1 MVRRI
6 AVTLGFVSVAVL
18 PGSSAAGPKDGWAT
32 ETVSPKKGAADD
44 PLDAAL
50 IAGCGGGIEASLVG
64 VAREVVQALANRG
77 ELPDAQEIE
86 WRQRKAGN
94 PHVWP
99 RTWGAQVVGSL
110 DRKQLAQDIKK
121 WLGPKAARL
130 RCGVATLRVGNGSTE
145 KEAAVVLAID
155 PVADLAPVPTQVKL
169 GTWIDLDATL
179 HSGANGRVVLLPP
192 TGAPKTVLS
201 STSAANPPHVKSRLN
216 LAKAGRYVI
225 QVLAEDDNGPRPVLE
240 AEVYAG
246 VDPPATP
253 PSAAVPGEEKGDG
266 VDDPIDALVRRINGA
281 REAEGLG
288 TLVLDK
294 ALSKVSQA
302 HANAMLKAKVLGH
315 DVGDG
320 DPAARAADA
329 GITQWK
335 LIGENVAKAKTER
348 AAHRAIYASPSH
360 RSNVLEGRFK
370 KVGIGIA
377 SDPKTGYLWIAEL
390 YGG

>member
-6 AVTLGFVSVAVL
+6 AVTLGFVSVLVL
-18 PGSSAAGPKDGWAT
+18 PASSGAGGKDGWVA
-32 ETVSPKKGAADD
+32 ETTSPKKGLADD
-44 PLDAAL
+44 PKDATLVA
-50 IAGCGGGIEASLVG
+50 ACGGGIEASLVV
-64 VAREVVQALANRG
+64 VARELAQALASKG

-99 RTWGAQVVGSL
+99 RTWGAQIAGSL
-110 DRKQLAQDIKK
+110 DRKQLQSDIKK
-121 WLGPKAARL
+121 WLGPSASRL
-130 RCGVATLRVGNGSTE
+130 RCGVSTVRVGNGAGE
-145 KEAAVVLAID
+145 KEAAVVVAID
-155 PVADLAPVPTQVKL
+155 PVADLAPLPTHVKL
-169 GTWIDLDATL
+169 NAWIDLDATL
-179 HSGANGRVVLLPP
+179 LSGSNGRVVLLPP
-192 TGAPKTVLS
+192 TGAPKTMLS
-201 STSAANPPHVKSRLN
+201 STSNGHVRSRFA
-216 LAKAGRYVI
+216 LAKPGRHVI
-225 QVLAEDDNGPRPVLE
+225 QVLADDTNGPRPVLE

-246 VDPPATP
+246 VEP
-253 PSAAVPGEEKGDG
+253 PSAPPSSAVPGEEKGDAAT
-266 VDDPIDALVRRINGA
+266 DPIEALVKRINGA
-281 REAEGLG
+281 REAEGLPA
-288 TLVLDK
+288 LVLDK
-294 ALSKVSQA
+294 ELSKVSQA
-302 HANAMLKAKVLGH
+302 HAVAMMKARLLGH

-320 DPAARAADA
+320 DPAARVAEA
-329 GITQWK
+329 GGKWK